1 MPVRSMLLILVF
13 ILSISHSKVIAQVT
27 DDSTF
32 NQLIVTAINMGDA
45 VGLAE
50 LFHKKIDMTLPGQ
63 SGIFSKQQ
71 AKFILSGFFI
81 ENSPESF
88 VIVNENK
95 SSDSN
100 FVVGRLHTHHH
111 HFRVCFL
118 TKLIDNQ
125 IFIYQLRIE

>member
-88 VIVNENK
+88 CYCERK
-95 SSDSN
+95 Q
-100 FVVGRLHTHHH
+100 
-111 HFRVCFL
+111 
-118 TKLIDNQ
+118 KQ
-125 IFIYQLRIE
+125 